1 MNELYPNRS
10 SALAAVIALAL
21 YGMAFATPDARAQ
34 DQPDEGPVQQ
44 RSATPNATPIVGA
57 EDEEDDSEGAS
68 DRMVVTGSR
77 LRRDEFSAPSP
88 IQVLDVETNR
98 QIGVTNIAEM
108 LTRSTVSSGTQIDG
122 TLNTNAGNSNAT
134 EAPPAGGTGSSN
146 VNLRNLDPSRTLILL
161 NGRRLGSAGV
171 RGAPSQPDIN
181 LIPFTLVDS
190 VEVLTEAGSSIYGAD
205 AVAGVVNVKL
215 RQDYEGFEIV
225 ANGDVPEADGG
236 REYQVGFRA
245 GANWDRA
252 RIQFGAEFQD
262 RQRVTT
268 GDRSFSSQ
276 LRDIEIDQNGNRFIA
291 PVSGFFDNN
300 GFTTPGFEV
309 FCYRPGQGA
318 PGSIGGENFTSC
330 AELTP
335 PPGFEDQGDSNFIFF
350 PEFNDQTERANADL
364 IQPLERWSLLTTGE
378 VDLGGTSNAQMY
390 FEAFYSNR
398 QQDVIGATEQIFP
411 TVPGQIRQ
419 VDENGNLVFERDEA
433 GNLVVGDDG
442 NPVPALVD
450 NPLSPFDNDFIPILT
465 LDDVPQTF
473 DVEVQQVRVVT
484 GLRGDVP
491 FGWFRDNRWTWDTY
505 FSYDR
510 GTGFVSQPIL
520 FEPHL
525 QAALNIV
532 RNPDGSVS
540 CASSN
545 VADLFGFLTPEG
557 CVPLDL
563 LNPSA
568 FTGGPNGEGVFSTQ
582 AERDFLLGKRTN
594 RTAIE
599 QYIASAFVQGDV
611 FEIPFGGTVTAGAGF
626 EFREDR
632 INSDNGIVGVL
643 GLNAAENPVQEGET
657 KGNRNFRE
665 FFGEV
670 NVPLITDRPGIDLLN
685 LDGAVR
691 FTDESNFGSEVTF
704 RTRLQY
710 KPVNWASIS
719 GGYGTSFRAPNLREQ
734 FLAAQGGGVS
744 GSLDPCIQT
753 TIATLVDQNGDDD
766 PDVQLLI
773 NNCIASGVDFTDA
786 DGNGLPDTTG
796 LGSQGITTI
805 PTESGGNPDLDAE
818 TSRTYTV
825 TGQFSQPWTDAF
837 DFSMALSYYDIEIED
852 SVEEPSA
859 GLIVSRCFQDPDFP
873 DLSSPFCDLV
883 SRQQTGSPES
893 RLLNSINTTFFNIGE
908 ITARGFDLN
917 TRFITTLPW
926 ELGDSPID
934 WTWTTAT
941 AYTIEQEQQTFS
953 AADRDDNAGE
963 IGVPEWRLNIGS
975 QFSWGNFALLTEHRF
990 IGDQQQDDP
999 EPFRDNPLFAGEQLT
1014 RDVDFT
1020 DSLWYHDVALSWSGG
1035 RYSISAGVNNL
1046 LDEKPPLIDDSE
1058 GPNRNNAVSSTG
1070 FDFFGRT
1077 FFVTGRLSL

>member
-1 MNELYPNRS
+1 MAPLLAGLAFGVLPMN
-10 SALAAVIALAL
+10 A
-21 YGMAFATPDARAQ
+21 MAQ
-34 DQPDEGPVQQ
+34 DEGPVQEE
-44 RSATPNATPIVGA
+44 RDSATDDPRLAGT
-57 EDEEDDSEGAS
+57 ELDEERIDEGQPEK
-68 DRMVVTGSR
+68 MVVTGSR

-88 IQVLDVETNR
+88 VTVLDVEANR

-108 LTRSTVSSGTQIDG
+108 LTRSTVSNGTQIDG

-146 VNLRNLDPSRTLILL
+146 VNLRNLAPERTLILL

-181 LIPFTLVDS
+181 LIPFTLVEN
-190 VEVLTEAGSSIYGAD
+190 VEILTEAGSSIYGAD
-205 AVAGVVNVKL
+205 AVAGVVNVRLKE
-215 RQDYEGFEIV
+215 DYEGFEFV

-236 REYQVGFRA
+236 REYQAGFRA
-245 GANWDRA
+245 GATWDRA
-252 RIQFGAEFQD
+252 RVMFGAEYFD
-262 RQRVTT
+262 RERVSAK
-268 GDRSFSSQ
+268 DRSFTSV
-276 LRDIEIDQNGNRFIA
+276 LRDIEIDENGNRFVA
-291 PVSGFFDNN
+291 PVSGFFDSN
-300 GFTTPGFEV
+300 GFTTPSFEV

-330 AELTP
+330 ADLTP
-335 PPGFEDQGDSNFIFF
+335 PAGFEDLGDSNFIFF

-378 VDLGGTSNAQMY
+378 IDIGGASNAQLY

-398 QQDVIGATEQIFP
+398 QQNVIGASEQIFP

-419 VDENGNLVFERDEA
+419 VDANGNLVFERDGA
-433 GNLVVGDDG
+433 GNLVVDDNG
-442 NPVPALVD
+442 NPIPALVD
-450 NPLSPFDNDFIPILT
+450 NPLSPFDNDFVPILT
-465 LDDVPQTF
+465 LDDLPQTF
-473 DVEVQQVRVVT
+473 DVELQQTRVVT
-484 GLRGDVP
+484 GFRGDLP
-491 FGWFRDNRWTWDTY
+491 FGWFKDKGWTWDTY

-510 GTGFVSQPIL
+510 GTGFVAQPIL

-540 CASSN
+540 CAGSN
-545 VADLFGFLTPEG
+545 VSDVFGFLTPQE
-557 CVPLDL
+557 CVPVDL
-563 LNPSA
+563 LNPSM
-568 FTGGPNGEGVFSTQ
+568 FTGGPNNEGVFATQ
-582 AERDFLLGKRTN
+582 AERDFLIGKRTN

-599 QYIASAFVQGDV
+599 QYIAAAFVQGDL
-611 FEIPFGGTVTAGAGF
+611 FEIPFGGTVSAGVGY

-632 INSDNGIVGVL
+632 IDSDNGIVGVL

-657 KGNRNFRE
+657 IGNRNLRE

-670 NVPLITDRPGIDLLN
+670 NVPLIVGRPGIDLLN
-685 LDGAVR
+685 IDGAVR

-744 GSLDPCIQT
+744 GNLDPCIQP
-753 TIATLVDQNGDDD
+753 TIDTFVDQNGDDD
-766 PDVQLLI
+766 PNVQLLI
-773 NNCIASGVDFTDA
+773 QNCIASGVDFTDS
-786 DGNGLPDTTG
+786 DGNGLPDTTA

-818 TSRTYTV
+818 TSRTFTL
-825 TGQFSQPWTDAF
+825 TGQFTQPWFEDF
-837 DFSMALSYYDIEIED
+837 DFSMALSYYDIEIDD

-859 GLIVSRCFQDPDFP
+859 GLIVGRCFQDPDFP
-873 DLSSPFCDLV
+873 NLSSPFCDLV
-883 SRQQTGSPES
+883 SRRQTGSPES
-893 RLLNSINTTFFNIGE
+893 RLLNNINTTFFNIGE
-908 ITARGFDLN
+908 LTAKGFDLN
-917 TRFITTLPW
+917 TRFVADLPW
-926 ELGDSPID
+926 ELADAPVQ

-941 AYTIEQEQQTFS
+941 AYTVEQEEQTFS
-953 AADRDDNAGE
+953 AEDRDDNAGE
-963 IGVPEWRLNIGS
+963 IGTPEWRLNIGS
-975 QFSWGNFALLTEHRF
+975 QFSWGDFTLLTEHRF
-990 IGDQQQDDP
+990 IGEQEQDDP
-999 EPFRDNPLFAGEQLT
+999 DNFRDNPLFAGVQLT
-1014 RDVDFT
+1014 RDVDFV
-1020 DSLWYHDVALSWSGG
+1020 DSVWYHDVALAWQGEQ
-1035 RYSISAGVNNL
+1035 YSFSAGINNL
-1046 LDEKPPLIDDSE
+1046 ADKKPPLIDDAQ

-1077 FFVTGRLSL
+1077 FFVTGRYIF